1 MGSRQVGTVAAL
13 FRYPVKSM
21 LSEKMTELM
30 VGSGGVIGDRAWA
43 LREIVNGR
51 IVSAKKLP
59 QTFQFRA
66 VYPPNSSSPAIR
78 DLRLVHRGLRHRG
91 PERRKGAA
99 RRVECV
105 ERVLSQ

>member
-1 MGSRQVGTVAAL
+1 
-13 FRYPVKSM
+13 
-21 LSEKMTELM
+21 
-30 VGSGGVIGDRAWA
+30 
-43 LREIVNGR
+43 
-51 IVSAKKLP
+51 LP